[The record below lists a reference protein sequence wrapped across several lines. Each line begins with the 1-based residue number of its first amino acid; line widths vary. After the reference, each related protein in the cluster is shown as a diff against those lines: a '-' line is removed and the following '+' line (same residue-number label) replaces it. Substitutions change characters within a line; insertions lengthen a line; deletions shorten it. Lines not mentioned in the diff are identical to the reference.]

1 MYLTR
6 VEGGAVNTPGQR
18 QYNKDAMPSVLSVNQ
33 TPPSSPENDHR
44 RETLPRLL
52 SVSAS
57 PALPAL
63 SSLPGEEDS
72 ITHQLSPEPLQKP
85 SQDWQCLWLP
95 VAGLEGL
102 YVC

>member
-1 MYLTR
+1 M
-6 VEGGAVNTPGQR
+6 NTAGRR
-18 QYNKDAMPSVLSVNQ
+18 QYNKDAMPSVLSLLQ

-44 RETLPRLL
+44 RETLPHLL

-63 SSLPGEEDS
+63 SSLPEEEDS

-85 SQDWQCLWLP
+85 SQDWQCPWLP
-95 VAGLEGL
+95 VAGSEGL